1 MGESRRWF
9 DDEVL
14 SSEGDL
20 LLVQRPEE
28 LHARRLGQGVG
39 RPAGKSIAGNRLAFG
54 LRTPADDYVS
64 PLRVKVLAPA

>member
-1 MGESRRWF
+1 VGESRRWF

-28 LHARRLGQGVG
+28 LHARRLGQGVVG
-39 RPAGKSIAGNRLAFG
+39 PVRQVHRRKQAGIRPAH
-54 LRTPADDYVS
+54 PVDDYVS